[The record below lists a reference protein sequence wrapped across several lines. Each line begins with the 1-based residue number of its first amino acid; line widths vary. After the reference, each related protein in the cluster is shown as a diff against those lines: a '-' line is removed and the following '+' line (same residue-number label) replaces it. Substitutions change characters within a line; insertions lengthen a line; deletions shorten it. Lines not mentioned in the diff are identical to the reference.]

1 MKNNYPIIE
10 NDIELTDK
18 MLDSCTVEEIEN
30 LYKLLDDLTIRT
42 LSWYCKSPRN
52 RKVIDLVMSNK
63 LEMFFRYEFIPIYD
77 EEL

>member
-10 NDIELTDK
+10 NNIELTDK